1 MDADTLEILIQEL
14 QRSNVLLE
22 TILVVSCLS
31 FGSLLFVHFGRF
43 MRW

>member
-1 MDADTLEILIQEL
+1 MDATHIAEIISLLQLQNQFLEG
-14 QRSNVLLE
+14 
-22 TILVVSCLS
+22 ILVVSCLS